1 MVAKGATTLVA
12 KNATIMTNE
21 IFSLASLGIFS
32 LADLRYR
39 TVPAAKIFFLG
50 SVLLALRGSNPVTTS
65 VSNAL
70 NLLTVGIIV
79 LALAWGILRWPG
91 WTAWPLLLYPP
102 AWIVLLTG
110 FGVRQGVIGKSDLWV
125 LGSLACLLPWPALI
139 LVVLGVESWR
149 RWLRWR
155 GKSGMLPA
163 IPGMF
168 LGVAAYV
175 LLKIIFP
182 APF

>member
-1 MVAKGATTLVA
+1 MAH
-12 KNATIMTNE
+12 E

-39 TVPAAKIFFLG
+39 TVPAAEIFFLG
-50 SVLLALRGSNPVTTS
+50 SVLLASQSSPL
-65 VSNAL
+65 A
-70 NLLTVGIIV
+70 VGFIV
-79 LALAWGILRWPG
+79 LAVAWGIARWPG
-91 WTAWPLLLYPP
+91 WIAWPLLLYPP
-102 AWIVLLTG
+102 AWIVLLAG
-110 FGVRQGVIGKSDLWV
+110 FGVRQGLIGRGDLLV
-125 LGSLACLLPWPALI
+125 LGGLACLLPWTALI
-139 LVVLGVESWR
+139 FVLLGVESWR

-175 LLKIIFP
+175 LVKIILP
-182 APF
+182 GLP

>member
-1 MVAKGATTLVA
+1 
-12 KNATIMTNE
+12 MTNE

-39 TVPAAKIFFLG
+39 TVPAAEIFFLG
-50 SVLLALRGSNPVTTS
+50 SVLLALRSN
-65 VSNAL
+65 VSTAL
-70 NLLTVGIIV
+70 NTSPNPLAVGIIV
-79 LALAWGILRWPG
+79 LAVAWGILRWPG
-91 WTAWPLLLYPP
+91 WMAWPLLLYPP
-102 AWIVLLTG
+102 AWIVLLAG
-110 FGVRQGVIGKSDLWV
+110 FGVRQVVIGKSDLLV
-125 LGSLACLLPWPALI
+125 LGGLACLFPWPAI
-139 LVVLGVESWR
+139 VLVLLGVESWR

-182 APF
+182 ALF

>member
-1 MVAKGATTLVA
+1 
-12 KNATIMTNE
+12 MTHE
-21 IFSLASLGIFS
+21 LYSLASLGIFS

-39 TVPAAKIFFLG
+39 TVPAAEIFFLG
-50 SVLLALRGSNPVTTS
+50 SVLLASQSGPLAAGV
-65 VSNAL
+65 
-70 NLLTVGIIV
+70 IV
-79 LALAWGILRWPG
+79 MAVAWAILRWPG
-91 WTAWPLLLYPP
+91 WIAWPLLLYPP
-102 AWIVLLTG
+102 AWIVLLAG
-110 FGVRQGVIGKSDLWV
+110 FGVRQGLIGKGDLLV

-168 LGVAAYV
+168 LGVATYV
-175 LLKIIFP
+175 LVKIILP
-182 APF
+182 GLP

>member
-1 MVAKGATTLVA
+1 
-12 KNATIMTNE
+12 MTNE

-39 TVPAAKIFFLG
+39 TVPAAEIFFLG
-50 SVLLALRGSNPVTTS
+50 SVLLALRSN
-65 VSNAL
+65 VSTAL
-70 NLLTVGIIV
+70 NTSPNPLAVGIIV
-79 LALAWGILRWPG
+79 LAVAWGILRWPG
-91 WTAWPLLLYPP
+91 WMAWPLLLYPP
-102 AWIVLLTG
+102 AWIVLLAG
-110 FGVRQGVIGKSDLWV
+110 FGVRQGVIGKSDLLV
-125 LGSLACLLPWPALI
+125 LGGLACLFPWPAI
-139 LVVLGVESWR
+139 VLVLLGVESWR

-168 LGVAAYV
+168 LGMAAYV

>member
-1 MVAKGATTLVA
+1 
-12 KNATIMTNE
+12 MTNE

-39 TVPAAKIFFLG
+39 TVPAAEIFFLG
-50 SVLLALRGSNPVTTS
+50 SVLLALRSN
-65 VSNAL
+65 VSTAL
-70 NLLTVGIIV
+70 NTSPNPLAVGIIV
-79 LALAWGILRWPG
+79 LAVAWGILRWPG
-91 WTAWPLLLYPP
+91 WIAWPLLLYPP
-102 AWIVLLTG
+102 AWIVLLAG
-110 FGVRQGVIGKSDLWV
+110 FGVRQVVIGKSDLLV
-125 LGSLACLLPWPALI
+125 LGGLACLFPWPAI
-139 LVVLGVESWR
+139 VLVLLGVESWR

-168 LGVAAYV
+168 LGMAAYV

-182 APF
+182 ALF

>member
-1 MVAKGATTLVA
+1 
-12 KNATIMTNE
+12 MTNE

-39 TVPAAKIFFLG
+39 TVPAAEIFFLG
-50 SVLLALRGSNPVTTS
+50 SVLLALRSN
-65 VSNAL
+65 VSTAL
-70 NLLTVGIIV
+70 NTSPNPLAVGIIV
-79 LALAWGILRWPG
+79 LAVAWGILRWPG
-91 WTAWPLLLYPP
+91 WMAWPLLLYPP
-102 AWIVLLTG
+102 AWIVLLAG
-110 FGVRQGVIGKSDLWV
+110 FGVRQVVIGKSDLLV
-125 LGSLACLLPWPALI
+125 LGGLACLFPWPAI
-139 LVVLGVESWR
+139 VLVLLGVESWR

-168 LGVAAYV
+168 LGMAAYV

>member
-1 MVAKGATTLVA
+1 
-12 KNATIMTNE
+12 MTNE

-39 TVPAAKIFFLG
+39 TVPAAEIFFLG
-50 SVLLALRGSNPVTTS
+50 SVLLALRSN
-65 VSNAL
+65 VSTAL
-70 NLLTVGIIV
+70 NTSPNPLAVGIIV
-79 LALAWGILRWPG
+79 LAVAWGILRWPG
-91 WTAWPLLLYPP
+91 WMAWPLLLYPP
-102 AWIVLLTG
+102 AWIVLLAG
-110 FGVRQGVIGKSDLWV
+110 FGVRQVVIGKSDLLV
-125 LGSLACLLPWPALI
+125 LGGLACLFPWPAI
-139 LVVLGVESWR
+139 VLVLLGVESWR

-175 LLKIIFP
+175 LVKIILP
-182 APF
+182 GLS

>member
-1 MVAKGATTLVA
+1 
-12 KNATIMTNE
+12 MTNE

-39 TVPAAKIFFLG
+39 TVPAAEIFFLG
-50 SVLLALRGSNPVTTS
+50 SVLLALRSN
-65 VSNAL
+65 VSTAL
-70 NLLTVGIIV
+70 NTSPNPLAVGIIV
-79 LALAWGILRWPG
+79 LAVAWGILRWPG
-91 WTAWPLLLYPP
+91 WMAWPLLLYPP

-168 LGVAAYV
+168 LGMAAYV

>member
-1 MVAKGATTLVA
+1 
-12 KNATIMTNE
+12 MTNE

-39 TVPAAKIFFLG
+39 TVPAAEIFFLG
-50 SVLLALRGSNPVTTS
+50 SVLLALRSN
-65 VSNAL
+65 VSTAL
-70 NLLTVGIIV
+70 NTSPNPLAVGIIV
-79 LALAWGILRWPG
+79 LAVAWGILRWPG
-91 WTAWPLLLYPP
+91 WMAWPLLLYPP
-102 AWIVLLTG
+102 AWIVLLAG
-110 FGVRQGVIGKSDLWV
+110 FGVRQVVIGKSDLLV
-125 LGSLACLLPWPALI
+125 LGGLACLFPWPAI
-139 LVVLGVESWR
+139 VLVLLGVESWR

-175 LLKIIFP
+175 LLKIILP
-182 APF
+182 GLS

>member
-1 MVAKGATTLVA
+1 
-12 KNATIMTNE
+12 MTNE

-39 TVPAAKIFFLG
+39 TVPAAEIFFLG
-50 SVLLALRGSNPVTTS
+50 SVLLALRSN
-65 VSNAL
+65 VSTAL
-70 NLLTVGIIV
+70 NTSPNPLAVGIIV
-79 LALAWGILRWPG
+79 LAVAWGILRWPG
-91 WTAWPLLLYPP
+91 WMAWPLLLYPP
-102 AWIVLLTG
+102 AWIVLLAG
-110 FGVRQGVIGKSDLWV
+110 FGVRQVVIGKSDLLV
-125 LGSLACLLPWPALI
+125 LGGLACLFPWPAI
-139 LVVLGVESWR
+139 VLVLLGVESWR
-149 RWLRWR
+149 RWLCWR

-168 LGVAAYV
+168 LGMAAYV

>member
-1 MVAKGATTLVA
+1 
-12 KNATIMTNE
+12 MTNE

-39 TVPAAKIFFLG
+39 TVPAAEIFFLG
-50 SVLLALRGSNPVTTS
+50 SVLLALRSN
-65 VSNAL
+65 VSTAL
-70 NLLTVGIIV
+70 NTSPNPLAVGIIV
-79 LALAWGILRWPG
+79 LAVAWGILRWPG
-91 WTAWPLLLYPP
+91 WMAWPLLLYPP
-102 AWIVLLTG
+102 AWIVLLAG
-110 FGVRQGVIGKSDLWV
+110 FGVRQVVIGKSDLLV
-125 LGSLACLLPWPALI
+125 LGGLACLFPWPAI
-139 LVVLGVESWR
+139 VLVLLGVESWR

>member
-1 MVAKGATTLVA
+1 
-12 KNATIMTNE
+12 MTNE

-39 TVPAAKIFFLG
+39 TVPAAEIFFLG
-50 SVLLALRGSNPVTTS
+50 SVLLALRSN
-65 VSNAL
+65 VSTAL
-70 NLLTVGIIV
+70 NTSPNPLAVGIIV
-79 LALAWGILRWPG
+79 LAVAWGILRWPG
-91 WTAWPLLLYPP
+91 WIAWPLLLYPP
-102 AWIVLLTG
+102 AWIVLLAG
-110 FGVRQGVIGKSDLWV
+110 FGVRQVVIGKSDLLV
-125 LGSLACLLPWPALI
+125 LGGLACLFPWPAI
-139 LVVLGVESWR
+139 VLVLLGVESWR

-168 LGVAAYV
+168 LGMAAYV